1 MLSIRVTLL
10 CLVRAFAAVFQIRF
24 LLLISRQGKVRLTK
38 WYSPYTQKD
47 KARIM
52 REVTSMVLSR
62 PPKMCNFIEWKEKKI
77 VYKRC
82 GLAVRV
88 CRTTPGVRLMR
99 AYFLISDTPVFT
111 L

>member
-1 MLSIRVTLL
+1 M
-10 CLVRAFAAVFQIRF
+10 
-24 LLLISRQGKVRLTK
+24 RLTK
-38 WYSPYTQKD
+38 WYSPYSQKE

-82 GLAVRV
+82 VIWGG
-88 CRTTPGVRLMR
+88 GVRARPPSSPHPQCPLSPAPGM
-99 AYFLISDTPVFT
+99 LVCIS
-111 L
+111 